1 MLAPLIAATLLAA
14 APMTPLEVVKAGNSD
29 VQKAANAQGATVDQL
44 AAVVEKF
51 VDFEELAKRALGKNW
66 DTLTAAQR
74 KDFTETMKG
83 LLRASYAQKALG
95 QANANVTY
103 GKETLKGDEATV
115 NTTIK
120 VKTDQV
126 PVDYR
131 LYKAAGK
138 GGGWRIYDVVT
149 DEVSLVETYAG
160 QFRKLLA
167 DKGFDGLLSTLKAK
181 RAHLEKS
188 AATTKA
194 SDVGSAPATTTG
206 AADLKAP
213 ATKADPKAPA
223 GKK

>member
-14 APMTPLEVVKAGNSD
+14 APATPIEVVKTGNAD
-29 VQKAANAQGATVDQL
+29 VQKAANAPGATVEQL
-44 AAVVEKF
+44 ATVVEKF
-51 VDFEELAKRALGKNW
+51 VDFEELAKRALGKSW

-74 KDFTETMKG
+74 KDFADTMKG
-83 LLRASYAQKALG
+83 VLRASYAQKAIG
-95 QANANVTY
+95 EANADVKY
-103 GKETLKGDEATV
+103 GKETIKGDEATV

-120 VKTDQV
+120 VKSDQV

-131 LYKAAGK
+131 LYKAGK
-138 GGGWRIYDVVT
+138 GGWRIYDIVT

-160 QFRKLLA
+160 QFRKLMA

-181 RAHLEKS
+181 RAQLEKS

-194 SDVGSAPATTTG
+194 ADVSTPATSTG
-206 AADLKAP
+206 ATELKNP
-213 ATKADPKAPA
+213 ANNAGQKAPA